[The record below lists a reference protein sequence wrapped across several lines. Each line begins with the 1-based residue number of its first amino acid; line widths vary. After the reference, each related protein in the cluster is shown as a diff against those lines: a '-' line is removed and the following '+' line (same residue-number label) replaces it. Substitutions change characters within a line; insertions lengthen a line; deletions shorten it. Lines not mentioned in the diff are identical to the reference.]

1 MSFALWRDR
10 LTLLLVALL
19 PWQARYIKETA
30 AIFGVP
36 WEQGMAALFALEIL
50 LLLAIACHLL
60 AVTVA
65 CEPRKAGAPLWLD
78 LAAILPIYAFIS
90 VFWAYDTTGA
100 LFSLIRLCEGYA
112 LAYLL
117 WVSKTPL
124 AATLR
129 AFVVGTTLTAALGLW
144 QFFTQ
149 TSFASTW
156 LGIAAHPAPEAG
168 VAVVETAVGRFLRAY
183 GTLPH
188 PNVLGGY
195 AAAGLVACLALSMR
209 ASRHRHALFVAA
221 LVLGGGLAASF
232 SRSAW
237 LAAACA
243 FAMALL
249 FPRAARTGEAR
260 RHAAPV
266 LLSALGGAACVAL
279 IALPMLT
286 ARLSFDGRLEVRS
299 VSERAVSAVN
309 GTEMLLRYFATG
321 VGVGNYLPTAFLS
334 LGVPD
339 DVYAMQPPHF
349 VPLLVGAELGFF
361 GLAILLGFVFAW
373 WHSALW
379 LMRRA
384 ASPLAAVTAAL
395 PIVILVVSGFDHYPY
410 DLFAG
415 TMLTGAC
422 FGLFLKAGEED
433 AV

>member
-1 MSFALWRDR
+1 MSFARWRDR
-10 LTLLLVALL
+10 FTLLLVALL

-30 AIFGVP
+30 AVFGIP
-36 WEQGMAALFALEIL
+36 WEQGTTALFALDL
-50 LLLAIACHLL
+50 LLILAITCHLL

-65 CEPRKAGAPLWLD
+65 CEPRKSGAPLWLD
-78 LAAILPIYAFIS
+78 LAAILPVYATIS

-117 WVSKTPL
+117 WVTKTPL
-124 AATLR
+124 TAALR
-129 AFVVGTTLTAALGLW
+129 AFVLGTALTSALGLW

-149 TSFASTW
+149 TSFASSW
-156 LGIAAHPAPEAG
+156 LGVASHPAPQAG
-168 VAVVETAVGRFLRAY
+168 VAVVETAMGRFLRAY

-195 AAAGLVACLALSMR
+195 AAAGLVACLALSMQAR
-209 ASRHRHALFVAA
+209 RYRPALFVAA
-221 LVLGGGLAASF
+221 AVLGGGLVASF

-237 LAAACA
+237 LAAAAACA
-243 FAMALL
+243 TALL
-249 FPRAARTGEAR
+249 LPRATRTNEVR
-260 RHAAPV
+260 RHAAPA
-266 LLSALGGAACVAL
+266 LLAAFGGAVCVAL
-279 IALPMLT
+279 VALPLLT
-286 ARLSFDGRLEVRS
+286 SRLSFDGRLEARS
-299 VSERAVSAVN
+299 VSERAVSAVD

-321 VGVGNYLPTAFLS
+321 VGIGNYLPAAFLS

-339 DVYAMQPPHF
+339 DVYSMQPPHF

-373 WHSALW
+373 WFAALW
-379 LMRRA
+379 LMRRT
-384 ASPLAAVTAAL
+384 ASPLVAVTATL
-395 PIVILVVSGFDHYPY
+395 PIVVLIVSCFDHYPY
-410 DLFAG
+410 DIFAG

-433 AV
+433 VG

>member
-30 AIFGVP
+30 ALFGVP
-36 WEQGMAALFALEIL
+36 WEQGTAALFALDVL
-50 LLLAIACHLL
+50 LLGAITCHLL
-60 AVTVA
+60 DVAVS
-65 CEPRKAGAPLWLD
+65 CEPRKASAPLWLE
-78 LAAILPIYAFIS
+78 LSAIIPIYAFIS
-90 VFWAYDTTGA
+90 VYWAYDTTGA

-124 AATLR
+124 ATALR
-129 AFVVGTTLTAALGLW
+129 VFVVGTTLSAALGLW

-156 LGIAAHPAPEAG
+156 LGISAHHAREAG
-168 VAVVETAVGRFLRAY
+168 VAVVENSAGRFLRAY

-195 AAAGLVACLALSMR
+195 VAAGLVATLALSMQALR
-209 ASRHRHALFVAA
+209 YRPALFVAA
-221 LVLGGGLAASF
+221 LVLGAGLVASF
-232 SRSAW
+232 SRAAW
-237 LAAACA
+237 LAAAFA
-243 FAMALL
+243 FATALL
-249 FPRAARTGEAR
+249 FPRATRTMEAR

-266 LLSALGGAACVAL
+266 LLAALGGAVCVAL
-279 IALPMLT
+279 FALPMLST
-286 ARLSFDGRLEVRS
+286 RLSFDGRLEARS
-299 VSERAVSAVN
+299 VAERTSSAVD

-321 VGVGNYLPTAFLS
+321 VGIGNYLPTAFLS

-339 DVYAMQPPHF
+339 DVYTMQPPHF

-373 WHSALW
+373 WHAALW
-379 LMRRA
+379 LLRRTSSA
-384 ASPLAAVTAAL
+384 LAAVASTL
-395 PIVILVVSGFDHYPY
+395 PMIVIVVSCFDHYPY

-422 FGLFLKAGEED
+422 FGFFLKVGEE
-433 AV
+433 ALG